1 MRSVEESLAQSD
13 KAHKRPDHA
22 RRIHVS
28 HRHLEFAM
36 LHPAMQVIAERV
48 MSPKHLKNPCLP
60 FE

>member
-1 MRSVEESLAQSD
+1 MRSVEESLAQND

-28 HRHLEFAM
+28 HRHVEFAM